1 MGFTL
6 RSLLLSRGNR
16 GVSTRLHPPTVSL
29 TGIPCA
35 ETQGRLGKPRFL
47 GFDPLRSPWRPSVC
61 LARQPL
67 DAPLGF
73 SLLGPA
79 TKTLARISPGL
90 LSRAFSGGSKPAPA
104 APQSI
109 TRPSFRPLRRRSK
122 LRSGR
127 GQPFEGSCTG
137 SIPFIRANATRAM
150 CSPCEAYRI
159 AAAGTRSL
167 GGNSLYRSCRR
178 ICCSNQSV
186 SASTRPPGWLLVQS
200 TRRLRYRR
208 YWFDDP
214 TLPLAIPSAVWF
226 SLSRLRW
233 ATVR

>member
-1 MGFTL
+1 LSRALPTRYVPSSGFGYPLDGFLPASPCRFCFAPAALMGFTL

-167 GGNSLYRSCRR
+167 GGYSLYRSCRDR
-178 ICCSNQSV
+178 S
-186 SASTRPPGWLLVQS
+186 
-200 TRRLRYRR
+200 
-208 YWFDDP
+208 
-214 TLPLAIPSAVWF
+214 
-226 SLSRLRW
+226 
-233 ATVR
+233 

>member
-167 GGNSLYRSCRR
+167 GGNSLYRSCRDR
-178 ICCSNQSV
+178 LRCRAHRTGGFYGQRALRAYGFA
-186 SASTRPPGWLLVQS
+186 SAS
-200 TRRLRYRR
+200 
-208 YWFDDP
+208 
-214 TLPLAIPSAVWF
+214 
-226 SLSRLRW
+226 
-233 ATVR
+233 VR

>member
-1 MGFTL
+1 LPRALPTRYVPSSGFGYPLDGFLPASPCRFCFAPAALMGFTL

-90 LSRAFSGGSKPAPA
+90 LSRAFPSGSRPAPA

-137 SIPFIRANATRAM
+137 PIPFIRANATRAM

-167 GGNSLYRSCRR
+167 GGNSLYRSCRD
-178 ICCSNQSV
+178 
-186 SASTRPPGWLLVQS
+186 
-200 TRRLRYRR
+200 RLRCRVR
-208 YWFDDP
+208 F
-214 TLPLAIPSAVWF
+214 LP
-226 SLSRLRW
+226 RLI
-233 ATVR
+233 